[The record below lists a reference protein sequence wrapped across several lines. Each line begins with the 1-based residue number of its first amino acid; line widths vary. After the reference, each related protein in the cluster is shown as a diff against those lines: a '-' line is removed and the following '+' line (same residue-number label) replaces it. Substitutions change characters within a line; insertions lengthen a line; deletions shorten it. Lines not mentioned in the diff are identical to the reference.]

1 MSKEELIKALALVEH
16 QQRRVGA
23 MRARLRAKR
32 AAILASMRESE
43 RRKAKAQLPSREEWQ
58 KLFSDYYKRFEAE
71 TETPLSPRVLFWG
84 RR

>member
-32 AAILASMRESE
+32 AAILASMGD
-43 RRKAKAQLPSREEWQ
+43 RRKVMEPMPSKEEWRKIFQ
-58 KLFSDYYKRFEAE
+58 DYIKRFEE
-71 TETPLSPRVLFWG
+71 EPETPLSPRVLFRG